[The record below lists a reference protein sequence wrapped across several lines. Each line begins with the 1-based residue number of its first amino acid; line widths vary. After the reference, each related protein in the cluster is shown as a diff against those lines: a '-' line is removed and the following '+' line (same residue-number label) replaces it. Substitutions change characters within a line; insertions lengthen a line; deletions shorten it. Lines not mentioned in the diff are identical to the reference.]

1 MRVLPESLD
10 ERFLRL
16 RTVVS
21 AWEIRYNQLPAQVL
35 ACFDAADMESIAS
48 LMVEKRRLQMLIPE
62 FQDFI
67 RKWEDDADFERDRL
81 F

>member
-1 MRVLPESLD
+1 MRAQPESLD
-10 ERFLRL
+10 GRFLRL

-35 ACFDAADMESIAS
+35 ASFDAFDLRSIAE
-48 LMVEKRRLQMLIPE
+48 LMVEKRRLELLIPE

-67 RKWEDDADFERDRL
+67 RKWEDDADLERDEL

>member
-1 MRVLPESLD
+1 MRVEPESLY

-35 ACFDAADMESIAS
+35 ARFEAADLDSIAG
-48 LMVEKRRLQMLIPE
+48 LMVEKRRLEMLIPE
-62 FQDFI
+62 LQDFI
-67 RKWEDDADFERDRL
+67 RKWEDDADFERDGL

>member
-1 MRVLPESLD
+1 MRVEPESLY

-35 ACFDAADMESIAS
+35 SLFDQADLDSIAG
-48 LMVEKRRLQMLIPE
+48 LMVEKRRLEMLIPE
-62 FQDFI
+62 LQDFI

>member
-21 AWEIRYNQLPAQVL
+21 AWEIRYNQLPAHVL